1 MSTPKIHVSEYQVFS
16 SPPVFNPAVAKSTS
30 TSAQWRIRN
39 CHTARPL
46 LLLLP
51 GAMRSL
57 SSHLVILAT
66 PQCHELCN
74 ANMQLPYS
82 YLLNRLHY
90 EAQVDKQMTT
100 SRCLKKQTKMRA
112 SSLSKEPEEQLL
124 DALDTVGSTEVCLDG
139 YRQNKLY
146 LSSKS

>member
-1 MSTPKIHVSEYQVFS
+1 
-16 SPPVFNPAVAKSTS
+16 
-30 TSAQWRIRN
+30 
-39 CHTARPL
+39 
-46 LLLLP
+46 
-51 GAMRSL
+51 
-57 SSHLVILAT
+57 
-66 PQCHELCN
+66 
-74 ANMQLPYS
+74 MQLPYS